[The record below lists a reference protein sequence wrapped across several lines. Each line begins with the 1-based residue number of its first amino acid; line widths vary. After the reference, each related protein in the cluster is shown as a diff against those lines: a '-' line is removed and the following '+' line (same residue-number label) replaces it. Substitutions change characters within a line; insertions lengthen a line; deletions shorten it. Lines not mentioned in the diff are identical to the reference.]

1 MKRALLTAALAAA
14 FAPQVWA
21 DQSQAANANSNSGSA
36 SQSTSYG
43 NVGNSTT
50 NVLAPTSNNHTNAN
64 SQSSTSSNSNA
75 SNAGNSQNITFNNT
89 MTVEQINAAAQAQRE
104 LEASRAADAREMTNL
119 QGALAHDLAAAG
131 TTTRVEYSGTQ
142 TIKNVPSVNGPPL
155 TTSNDTCMGSTS
167 GSINGPGFGIGLG
180 STWQD
185 KNCVMLKNAREMWNM
200 GMKAAAMA
208 LICNDQ
214 ANRAALEMTGF
225 ECPQTARARIA
236 AEQAQRPVVAVQQP
250 RPAAIPA
257 TVWHAPV
264 GTFPPPLPAEAGAP
278 QVSAPQVAAPQVA
291 GAQAATMQPVSMQAA
306 AAPEPALS
314 AAKVEESSVVIRRV
328 DGGDVVRRAPGSN

>member
-1 MKRALLTAALAAA
+1 MNRALLTAALVAAL
-14 FAPQVWA
+14 APQAWA
-21 DQSQAANANSNSGSA
+21 DQSQAANANANSGSA

-50 NVLAPTSNNHTNAN
+50 NVIAPTSNNQTSAN
-64 SQSSTSSNSNA
+64 SHSSTSSNSNA
-75 SNAGNSQNITFNNT
+75 SNAGNSQNITFNTT
-89 MTVEQINAAAQAQRE
+89 MTVEQINAAAKAQRE
-104 LEASRAADAREMTNL
+104 LEAGRAADAREMTTL
-119 QGALAHDLAAAG
+119 QGAIAQDLAAAG

-208 LICNDQ
+208 LICTDP
-214 ANRAALEMTGF
+214 ANRMALEITGF

-236 AEQAQRPVVAVQQP
+236 EEHAQRATVAARHP
-250 RPAAIPA
+250 RPAAVPA
-257 TVWHAPV
+257 EVWNAPV
-264 GTFPPPLPAEAGAP
+264 GSFPPGLPGEPVAP
-278 QVSAPQVAAPQVA
+278 QAAAPLGA
-291 GAQAATMQPVSMQAA
+291 GPQPVMQPVALQVP
-306 AAPEPALS
+306 AAPEPAVS
-314 AAKVEESSVVIRRV
+314 AAKAPESSVVIRRV
-328 DGGDVVRRAPGSN
+328 DGGDVVRGAPAAK